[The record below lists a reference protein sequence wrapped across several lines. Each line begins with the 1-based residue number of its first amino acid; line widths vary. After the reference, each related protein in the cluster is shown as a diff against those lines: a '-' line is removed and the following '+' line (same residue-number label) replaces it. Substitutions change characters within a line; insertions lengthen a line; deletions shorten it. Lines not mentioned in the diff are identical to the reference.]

1 MGISKGEE
9 NSFGNFWA
17 QISPENPN
25 TSEIMKTLLQIKILF
40 IDAKQKGELSS
51 LYTINKELQ
60 GQIDDLRESLE
71 HVNNRPV
78 LNQEKDLEPFKAQT
92 QQRIQDLVKEI
103 DECIALINA

>member
-1 MGISKGEE
+1 MNYIWCAIEHVKMNPETLFVQLEANIRRLGEQKRQLE
-9 NSFGNFWA
+9 ET
-17 QISPENPN
+17 I
-25 TSEIMKTLLQIKILF
+25 
-40 IDAKQKGELSS
+40 AKQKGELSS

-60 GQIDDLRESLE
+60 GQIDDLRESLD